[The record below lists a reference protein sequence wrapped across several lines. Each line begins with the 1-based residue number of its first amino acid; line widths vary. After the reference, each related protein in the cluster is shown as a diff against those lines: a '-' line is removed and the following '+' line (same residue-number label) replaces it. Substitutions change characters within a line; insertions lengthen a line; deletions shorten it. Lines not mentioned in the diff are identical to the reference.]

1 MTILLFICLLLGEDS
16 PEDIRRHAKEWVE
29 NNQELFDSWLEEAK
43 KATDI

>member
-1 MTILLFICLLLGEDS
+1 MNVESLYIKDGEDS